1 MEHNRWG
8 AVLLETH
15 EAGLYTGGDH
25 YHHHDNDDD
34 DGDDFLQR
42 CHDDADDNTIDIKL
56 EYVR

>member
-1 MEHNRWG
+1 M
-8 AVLLETH
+8 LLETH